1 MIMMMIMMTK
11 RHALLIALGGLL
23 GATAAQAQTFPSR
36 PVTVFVTSAAGGVTD
51 VVARAV
57 GAKLSEMWGQ
67 PVVIE
72 NKGGAAH
79 ILGAQAVARAAPDGH
94 TLLVG
99 ESAVFVLNQWLYA
112 RDKLGYEVGKDL
124 TPITGLVRIS
134 QGIAASNELPVSN
147 IGELIA
153 LARQQPDK
161 LTYGTAAVG
170 SALHMNMLKLG
181 WMAQVKL
188 RAIHYRGA
196 APALNDVM
204 AGHINLICVSISLL
218 EQPFAAHRLKILAVG
233 SPHRIAQLPDVP
245 TVAESGVPGFEA
257 AAWFG
262 LATTGGTP
270 PEVVAKINA
279 DVQKVM
285 SDPAFR
291 AKFMAPQ
298 MFESMA
304 ATPEQFGDYIR
315 SESQSWEKIV
325 REQNVTIQ

>member
-1 MIMMMIMMTK
+1 MK
-11 RHALLIALGGLL
+11 RTACSVLLACLL
-23 GATAAQAQTFPSR
+23 GATAGHAQGFPSR
-36 PVTVFVTSAAGGVTD
+36 PVTMYVTSAAGGVTD

-57 GAKLSEMWGQ
+57 GAKLSEIWGQ
-67 PVVIE
+67 PVIIE

-99 ESAVFVLNQWLYA
+99 ESAVFVLNQWLYGQ
-112 RDKLGYEVGKDL
+112 DKLGYEVGKDL
-124 TPITGLVRIS
+124 APITGLVRIY

-170 SALHMNMLKLG
+170 SALHMNMLKFG
-181 WMAQVKL
+181 RMADVKL
-188 RAIHYRGA
+188 QAIHYRGA
-196 APALNDVM
+196 APALTDVM
-204 AGHINLICVSISLL
+204 ASHINLICVSISLL
-218 EQPFAAHRLKILAVG
+218 EQPFAAHRLKILGVG
-233 SPHRIAQLPDVP
+233 SPKRVAQLPDVP

-257 AAWFG
+257 VAWFG
-262 LATTGGTP
+262 LAVTGGTP
-270 PEVVAKINA
+270 PEIIAKIDA
-279 DVQKVM
+279 DVRKVM

-291 AKFMAPQ
+291 TKVLEPQ

-325 REQNVTIQ
+325 REQHITIQ

>member
-1 MIMMMIMMTK
+1 MMAM
-11 RHALLIALGGLL
+11 RNVVLALLGWLL
-23 GATAAQAQTFPSR
+23 AATAVEAQTFPSR
-36 PVTVFVTSAAGGVTD
+36 PVTMYVTSAAGGVTD

-67 PVVIE
+67 PVIIE

-79 ILGAQAVARAAPDGH
+79 ILGAQAVARASPDGH

-99 ESAVFVLNQWLYA
+99 ESAVFVLNQWLYGQD
-112 RDKLGYEVGKDL
+112 RLGYEIGKDL
-124 TPITGLVRIS
+124 IPITGLVRIY

-147 IGELIA
+147 IAELIA
-153 LARQQPDK
+153 LARKQPDK

-170 SALHMNMLKLG
+170 SALHMNMLKFG
-181 WMAQVKL
+181 RMADVTLQ
-188 RAIHYRGA
+188 AIHYRGA
-196 APALNDVM
+196 APALTDVM

-233 SPHRIAQLPDVP
+233 SPQRVAQLPNVP
-245 TVAESGVPGFEA
+245 TVSESGVPGFEA
-257 AAWFG
+257 VAWFG
-262 LATTGGTP
+262 LAVTGGTP
-270 PEVVAKINA
+270 PEIVAKINA

-304 ATPEQFGDYIR
+304 TTTEEFVGYIK

-325 REQNVTIQ
+325 REQHITIQ

>member
-1 MIMMMIMMTK
+1 MMTK
-11 RHALLIALGGLL
+11 RSVLVVLLGWLL
-23 GATAAQAQTFPSR
+23 GATTAQADGFPSR
-36 PVTVFVTSAAGGVTD
+36 PVTMYVTSAAGGVTD

-67 PVVIE
+67 PVIIE

-79 ILGAQAVARAAPDGH
+79 ILGAQAVARATPDGH

-99 ESAVFVLNQWLYA
+99 ESAVFVLNQWLYGQ
-112 RDKLGYEVGKDL
+112 DKLGYEIGKDL
-124 TPITGLVRIS
+124 TPITGLVRIY

-147 IGELIA
+147 IGELVA

-170 SALHMNMLKLG
+170 SALHMNMLKFAR
-181 WMAQVKL
+181 MADVKV

-204 AGHINLICVSISLL
+204 ASHINLICVSISLL
-218 EQPFAAHRLKILAVG
+218 EQPFAAHRLKLLAVG
-233 SPHRIAQLPDVP
+233 SPRRVAQLPDVP

-262 LATTGGTP
+262 LAVTGGTP
-270 PEVVAKINA
+270 PEVVAKIDA

-285 SDPAFR
+285 NDPEFQ

-304 ATPEQFGDYIR
+304 ATPEQFADYIR
-315 SESQSWEKIV
+315 TESQSWEKIV
-325 REQNVTIQ
+325 REQHITIQ

>member
-1 MIMMMIMMTK
+1 MTTT
-11 RHALLIALGGLL
+11 RHVLLVALIWSFGA
-23 GATAAQAQTFPSR
+23 ATARAETFPSR
-36 PVTVFVTSAAGGVTD
+36 PVTMYVTSAAGGVTD

-67 PVVIE
+67 PVIIE

-99 ESAVFVLNQWLYA
+99 ESAVFVLNQWLYGQ
-112 RDKLGYEVGKDL
+112 DKLGYEVGKDL
-124 TPITGLVRIS
+124 TPITGLVRIY
-134 QGIAASNELPVSN
+134 QAIAASNELQVSN
-147 IGELIA
+147 IGELVA
-153 LARQQPDK
+153 LARRQPGP

-170 SALHMNMLKLG
+170 SALHMNMLKFAR
-181 WMAQVKL
+181 MADVRLQ
-188 RAIHYRGA
+188 AIHYRGA

-233 SPHRIAQLPDVP
+233 SPQRVAPLPDVP
-245 TVAESGVPGFEA
+245 TASESGVPGFEA
-257 AAWFG
+257 VAWFG

-270 PEVVAKINA
+270 PDVIAKIDA

-285 SDPAFR
+285 SDPDFK
-291 AKFMAPQ
+291 AKVIAPQ
-298 MFESMA
+298 MAESMA
-304 ATPEQFGDYIR
+304 ATPAQFSDYIR
-315 SESQSWEKIV
+315 TESQAWAKIV
-325 REQNVTIQ
+325 REQHITLE